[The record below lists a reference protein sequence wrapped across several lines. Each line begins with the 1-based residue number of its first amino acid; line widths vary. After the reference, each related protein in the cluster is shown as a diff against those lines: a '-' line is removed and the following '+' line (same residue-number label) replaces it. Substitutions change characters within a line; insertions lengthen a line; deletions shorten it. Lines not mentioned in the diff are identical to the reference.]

1 MQVDGMLSMDE
12 LNALYAADEIDTV
25 VVGFTDHYGRLMGK
39 RFDAG
44 FFFEVAATSGTH
56 GCDYLLTVDMEME
69 PVAGYAFANW
79 ELGYGDFHLVPDLA
93 TLRRAHWLPRTALVL
108 CDVVDTD
115 SHEPVGVAPRSI
127 LRRQVDRATKL
138 GVEVMAAS
146 ELEFFVYGDS
156 YRDAH
161 DKRYGGLD
169 HAGWYIE
176 DYHLLQ
182 GARIEPFVGAARRHL
197 RHSGVPVENSKGEF
211 GRGQHE
217 LNVRYAEVLTMA
229 DRHTVLKQ
237 CLKET
242 ADAQGRSVT
251 FMAKPHTD
259 EAGSSCHLH
268 LSLWRDGSNA
278 FTGDEDLGGFAV
290 SDEFRW
296 FLGGWM
302 RHVDDLMA
310 FYAPTVN
317 SYKRFQDASWAPT
330 RIAWARD
337 NRTAGFRVV
346 GHGDSL
352 RIECRIPGADANPYM
367 AFAASMAA
375 GLAGIEERIEPPAMF
390 VGDVYAAT
398 DLPHVAGSLGQ
409 AAANLDASAFAR
421 SVFGDDVVDHYVRAA
436 SEEVHAASR
445 AVTDWERARYF
456 ERI

>member
-1 MQVDGMLSMDE
+1 MLNIDE
-12 LNALYAADEIDTV
+12 LAALHAADEVDTV

-44 FFFEVAATSGTH
+44 FFIESAAAGGTH

-69 PVAGYAFANW
+69 PVPGYQFANW

-93 TLRRAHWLPRTALVL
+93 TLRLAAWLPRSAFVI

-115 SHEPVGVAPRSI
+115 THEPVAVAPRSI
-127 LRRQVDRATKL
+127 LRQQAARAA
-138 GVEVMAAS
+138 GMGFEAMAAS
-146 ELEFFVYGDS
+146 ELEFFLYGDS
-156 YRDAH
+156 YRAVH
-161 DKRYGGLD
+161 DKGYIGLD

-182 GARIEPFVGAARRHL
+182 GARVDSYVGAARRHL

-217 LNVRYAEVLTMA
+217 LNVRYTDMLAMA
-229 DRHTVLKQ
+229 DRHVVLKQ

-242 ADAQGRSVT
+242 ADAQGVSVT

-259 EAGSSCHLH
+259 EAGSSCHVH
-268 LSLWRDGSNA
+268 FSLWRDGVNV
-278 FTGDEDLGGFAV
+278 FVGDHDMGGFSV

-302 RHVDDLMA
+302 RYVDDVMA

-317 SYKRFQDASWAPT
+317 SYKRYQDASWAPT

-352 RIECRIPGADANPYM
+352 RIECRIPGADTNPYM
-367 AFAASMAA
+367 AFAASLAA
-375 GLAGIEERIEPPAMF
+375 GLTGIEEQIEPPEMF
-390 VGDVYAAT
+390 IGDVYAAT
-398 DLPHVAGSLGQ
+398 HLPRVAESLAE
-409 AAANLDASAFAR
+409 AADRLNHSEFAR
-421 SVFGDDVVDHYVRAA
+421 AVFGNAVVDHYVRAA
-436 SEEVHAASR
+436 EVETEAASK